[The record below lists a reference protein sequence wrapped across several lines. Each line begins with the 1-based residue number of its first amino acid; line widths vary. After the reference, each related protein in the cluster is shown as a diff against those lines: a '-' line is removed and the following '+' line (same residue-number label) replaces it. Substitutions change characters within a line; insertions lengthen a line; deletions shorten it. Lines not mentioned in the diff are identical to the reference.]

1 MVSDLPTNVRLGWK
15 CPAVKNALAYLITT
29 AKSIIVPVSSERTK
43 LSLKNRFQQ
52 KKPED
57 AAIDNKELI

>member
-1 MVSDLPTNVRLGWK
+1 MSGSEKRASLPQ
-15 CPAVKNALAYLITT
+15 ITT
-29 AKSIIVPVSSERTK
+29 AKSIIVPVFSERTK

-52 KKPED
+52 KNPED